1 MGSFPPDEFGG
12 SHESE
17 WRPGRPYGAVKIDI
31 VHYMARIRLEEGGVV
46 RAVLDMCGALAARG
60 HRVTLLTFDSTDVP
74 RDWADA
80 DGNPTVIT
88 LQRPRGVLPR
98 LGGAARKLVREVFVR
113 ADVVHLHVPWDLV
126 CRPLARLAREARVPY
141 FISIHGMLDDWCMR
155 QKSLKKR
162 VYLAMG
168 GRGLLERAE
177 AVHCTAR
184 AEAEQSSRWFPR
196 GRAEVVPLLFDLAEY
211 EQLPGPEIA
220 RRRFAAEMGDDGEP
234 VVLFVSRL
242 HPKKRLDVLI
252 EAAARLRD
260 DGLACR
266 FLIAGTGEPEYQQ
279 QLRGL
284 VQQRALGDRV
294 HFVGFVSGR
303 DKLSLYQAADVFV
316 LPTFQENWGFV
327 LIESLACGTPLVTT
341 RGVDIW
347 SELESSGGAVIVE
360 ATAAATTAAI
370 SELLGDRERLNA
382 MGPKGRAWV
391 LDNLSVDG
399 VLDRYEQLYRRV
411 PA

>member
-1 MGSFPPDEFGG
+1 
-12 SHESE
+12 
-17 WRPGRPYGAVKIDI
+17 
-31 VHYMARIRLEEGGVV
+31 MARIRLEEGGVV

-60 HRVTLLTFDSTDVP
+60 HSVTLLTFDRTDVP
-74 RDWADA
+74 DDWAGD
-80 DGNPTVIT
+80 NPEVIT
-88 LQRPRGVLPR
+88 LRTPTGLLPG
-98 LGGAARKLVREVFVR
+98 LGGATRSLVREVFAR

-126 CRPLARLAREARVPY
+126 CRSLARLARDARVPY
-141 FISIHGMLDDWCMR
+141 FISIHGMLDDWCMA
-155 QKSLKKR
+155 QKGLKKR

-177 AVHCTAR
+177 AVHCTAL
-184 AEAEQSSRWFPR
+184 AEADQSSRWFPR
-196 GRAEVVPLLFDLAEY
+196 GRAAVVPLIFDLGEY

-220 RRRFAAEMGDDGEP
+220 RRRFAAQMGADGEP

-252 EAAARLRD
+252 EVAARLRD

-266 FLIAGTGEPEYQQ
+266 FLIAGTGEPDYEQ

-284 VQQRALGDRV
+284 VQQRELGDRV

-327 LIESLACGTPLVTT
+327 LIESLACATPVITT
-341 RGVDIW
+341 RAVDIW
-347 SELESSGGAVIVE
+347 PELQSSGGAVIVDATPD
-360 ATAAATTAAI
+360 ATAAAI
-370 SELLGDRERLNA
+370 SELLGDGERLDA

-391 LDNLSVDG
+391 LENLGVDR
-399 VLDRYEQLYRRV
+399 VLDRYEQLYQQV

>member
-1 MGSFPPDEFGG
+1 
-12 SHESE
+12 
-17 WRPGRPYGAVKIDI
+17 
-31 VHYMARIRLEEGGVV
+31 MARIRLEEGGVV

-60 HRVTLLTFDSTDVP
+60 HSVTLLTFDSTDVP
-74 RDWADA
+74 DDWAD
-80 DGNPTVIT
+80 DNPAVIT
-88 LQRPRGVLPR
+88 LQTPAGLLPR
-98 LGGAARKLVREVFVR
+98 LGPATTALVRDVFAR
-113 ADVVHLHVPWDLV
+113 ADVVHLHVPWDLI
-126 CRPLARLAREARVPY
+126 CRPLARLAGDARVPY
-141 FISIHGMLDDWCMR
+141 FISIHGMLDDWCMA
-155 QKSLKKR
+155 QKRLKKR

-168 GRGLLERAE
+168 GRGLLEGAQ
-177 AVHCTAR
+177 AVHCTAQ
-184 AEAEQSSRWFPR
+184 AEADQSSRWFPR
-196 GRAEVVPLLFDLAEY
+196 GRAAVVPLIFDLAEY

-220 RRRFAAEMGDDGEP
+220 RRRFAAQMGDDGEP

-266 FLIAGTGEPEYQQ
+266 FLIAGTGEPDYQQ

-284 VQQRALGDRV
+284 VGQRELGDRV

-327 LIESLACGTPLVTT
+327 LIESLACATPVITT
-341 RGVDIW
+341 RAVDIW
-347 SELESSGGAVIVE
+347 PELQSSGGAVIVDATPD
-360 ATAAATTAAI
+360 ATAAAIA
-370 SELLGDRERLNA
+370 ELLGDRERLDT

-391 LDNLSVDG
+391 LDNLNIDR
-399 VLDRYEQLYRRV
+399 VLDSYEQLYRQA
-411 PA
+411 PS